1 MGFNTE
7 QQRAFKGVWIPAEIW
22 LNEDLSLQE
31 KALLADID
39 SFCSCYESCYAS
51 NEHFAKF
58 IGVSTRRIKDI
69 IKGLEDKKLIEREI
83 VYKQGTKEIQKR
95 LLRLPYPSGRNLH
108 GGGAEKFPTPREE
121 KFPTPGEE
129 NCPESNTC
137 ISNTN
142 KSNTTEYKI
151 KRARTRE
158 ADCSPELAETLKAF
172 EEHRKKLKKP
182 MTDYAKKLLLGKLSK
197 LAKTEQEQI
206 AILNQSIENGWQGV
220 FPLGGDRGQRNPR
233 QSAADMA
240 SDVIRM
246 MDERGMLD
254 DAGGKKDDD
263 SNAGSVPSWFSE
275 Q

>member
-7 QQRAFKGVWIPAEIW
+7 QQRAFKGIWIPAEIW

-39 SFCSCYESCYAS
+39 SFCSRYESCYAS

-69 IKGLEDKKLIEREI
+69 IKGLEDKKIIEREI

-108 GGGAEKFPTPREE
+108 GGGEE

-158 ADCSPELAETLKAF
+158 ADCSPELAEALNAF
-172 EEHRKKLKKP
+172 AEHRKKLKKP
-182 MTDYAKKLLLGKLSK
+182 MTDYAKKLLLKKLQKLS
-197 LAKTEQEQI
+197 TSEGGQI
-206 AILNQSIENGWQGV
+206 AILNQSIANGWQGV
-220 FPLGGDRGQRNPR
+220 FPLERDRYQRQGR

>member
-1 MGFNTE
+1 MTTE

-39 SFCSCYESCYAS
+39 SFCSRYESCYAS

-108 GGGAEKFPTPREE
+108 GGGAEKFPTPSEE

-151 KRARTRE
+151 KCARARE
-158 ADCSPELAETLKAF
+158 DCSPELAEALTAF
-172 EEHRKKLKKP
+172 AEHRKKLRKP
-182 MTDYAKKLLLGKLSK
+182 MTDYAKKLLLGKLEK
-197 LAKTEQEQI
+197 LGKTDAEKV

-220 FPLGGDRGQRNPR
+220 FPLGGERRQQRGKP
-233 QSAADMA
+233 SVSDMA

-254 DAGGKKDDD
+254 DGGGETKNGADP
-263 SNAGSVPSWFSE
+263 SGVPEWLSE
-275 Q
+275 